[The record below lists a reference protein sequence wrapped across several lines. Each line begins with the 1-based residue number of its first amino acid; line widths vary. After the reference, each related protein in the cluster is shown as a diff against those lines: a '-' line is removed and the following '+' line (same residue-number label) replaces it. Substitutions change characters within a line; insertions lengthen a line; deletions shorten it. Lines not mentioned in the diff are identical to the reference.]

1 MIKINIDSYR
11 KNIVDYAYTFLDK
24 KYVWDSQG
32 PEEFDCSGLTWYI
45 FKELFNIDINKTGY
59 GIGDTTKQ
67 MTSTI
72 GNLKVYKED
81 DPNKNKY
88 IDAINIGDLVFFHRQ
103 SLDEDKPTISN
114 RYPGHVGIYIGNK
127 KFIHASSNAGKIIIS
142 DFDDYWTKVLVASK
156 DILSQIL

>member
-88 IDAINIGDLVFFHRQ
+88 IDVVCCEYHIICHNVCPPANFFYWLFVFNSKISIIFFKLV
-103 SLDEDKPTISN
+103 K
-114 RYPGHVGIYIGNK
+114 
-127 KFIHASSNAGKIIIS
+127 
-142 DFDDYWTKVLVASK
+142 
-156 DILSQIL
+156 